1 MLRRSLSLIAAGATA
16 GILLTGLTAT
26 TAAAAPTPAV
36 APTAI
41 TTLTYD
47 DSLAGEFKTVV
58 ASGVAIWNAAVP
70 NVRIVKATTGQ
81 RINIRVIADDGWP
94 RATLG
99 PIRPTGQGVVY
110 MGRQA
115 VRQGYN
121 PTRIASHELGHI
133 LGLPDRRTGL
143 CSDLMSG
150 SSAPV
155 SCTNAQPNATER
167 ARVQSNYPAAF
178 VGAPT
183 KAA

>member
-16 GILLTGLTAT
+16 GVLLTGLAAT
-26 TAAAAPTPAV
+26 TASAAPTAV
-36 APTAI
+36 APTAV

-47 DSLAGEFKTVV
+47 DSAAGEFKAVV
-58 ASGVAIWNAAVP
+58 AAGVQIWNSAVT
-70 NVRIVKATTGQ
+70 NVRIVRATSGQ
-81 RINIRVIADDGWP
+81 RINIRVIADNGWP

-110 MGRQA
+110 MGREA
-115 VRQGYN
+115 VQDGYN
-121 PTRIASHELGHI
+121 PTRIAAHELGHI

-143 CSDLMSG
+143 CADLMSG

-167 ARVQSNYPAAF
+167 SRVQSNYATFAVAPA
-178 VGAPT
+178 